1 MRTLSLAVPGAR
13 CTHEKEVSGDGIAS
27 REFAALSLDG
37 DGVIRDCTVGAA
49 PLFGYSARELRGRPV
64 THLLPRVGRE
74 LGDGGSPSRLAFLC
88 RCGVLQQAIT
98 AKGERFLAAL
108 SIVQLRNPGV
118 APLLLVFEKVEREA
132 VSRFLA
138 VSESRDLG
146 LFNERKDRPLSDSQR
161 RVGPLG

>member
-1 MRTLSLAVPGAR
+1 MDSDVICMRTLSLAPGAS
-13 CTHEKEVSGDGIAS
+13 CTREKEVSGDGSAL

-37 DGVIRDCTVGAA
+37 NGVIRDCTEGAA
-49 PLFGYSARELRGRPV
+49 RLLGYSARQLRGRPV
-64 THLLPRVGRE
+64 MHFLPRVGRE
-74 LGDGGSPSRLAFLC
+74 LGDGGSHSRLTFLC

-118 APLLLVFEKVEREA
+118 APLLLVFEKVERET

-138 VSESRDLG
+138 VSASGDSG
-146 LFNERKDRPLSDSQR
+146 IQPTER
-161 RVGPLG
+161 